1 MQKSEFDSSM
11 SMQPEFVEQHSS
23 SPANDQ
29 MFQAITTMMMQVNH
43 TNQTLMNWLTNQSQL
58 TTKPEKQK
66 DSRIRPR
73 SFSGLPTEDI
83 LAWLDHFENV
93 AGYHEWDDG
102 RKALELRTVLEHV
115 AATWFIQQPEE
126 IKRDWP
132 YLREQLV
139 QQFANNDVT
148 QTALQQLDTLR
159 QQPLEP
165 VAQFAV
171 KLKQLLLRVDPHMK
185 ETMKLYFLLP
195 RLRHDIARRVKDQG
209 PTTFQM
215 AIQIAQRIESPGYI
229 ELQHAPTQSQQI
241 SQKIPM
247 ETTVTPMEI
256 DVQNAQF
263 NTRKNLS
270 DRDSQGRPQCF
281 YCNSYGHVKKHC
293 RKFAASKHHQNVQIH
308 LADSTSL
315 AEVPGNGNAG
325 C

>member
-1 MQKSEFDSSM
+1 METRRVFGSRLCTSHWWRDWIKSLPQQNSEPKSRNSATNLRTEMQKSEFDSSM

-58 TTKPEKQK
+58 TTKLEKQK
-66 DSRIRPR
+66 DSRIHPP

-148 QTALQQLDTLR
+148 QTTLQQLDTL
-159 QQPLEP
+159 
-165 VAQFAV
+165 
-171 KLKQLLLRVDPHMK
+171 
-185 ETMKLYFLLP
+185 
-195 RLRHDIARRVKDQG
+195 
-209 PTTFQM
+209 
-215 AIQIAQRIESPGYI
+215 
-229 ELQHAPTQSQQI
+229 
-241 SQKIPM
+241 
-247 ETTVTPMEI
+247 
-256 DVQNAQF
+256 
-263 NTRKNLS
+263 
-270 DRDSQGRPQCF
+270 
-281 YCNSYGHVKKHC
+281 
-293 RKFAASKHHQNVQIH
+293 
-308 LADSTSL
+308 
-315 AEVPGNGNAG
+315 
-325 C
+325 